1 MWLYTLPRQLLWT
14 APQLVRCYSKDPDKN
29 RSMFKKFQV
38 SNAFSSSFFVFPHRF
53 QGNALRFGVHCDL
66 SNQPEGAGTSMK
78 IRTEF

>member
-38 SNAFSSSFFVFPHRF
+38 SNAFSSSFFVFAHRPGQRSARLGF
-53 QGNALRFGVHCDL
+53 IVTYLISQRVH
-66 SNQPEGAGTSMK
+66 GRA
-78 IRTEF
+78 